1 MQISK
6 DLKIEDIEFKK
17 YLSLVEKQL
26 LANKIIDSCIITD
39 DVGLNRIDY
48 FYKYLTT
55 QVSLIINYTSLE
67 FTENL
72 IEDFDCLAENGLLE
86 DILDQI
92 PINEVEFIL
101 DLVDF
106 ELAQIV
112 KLNNSIE
119 GILASKLDK
128 LIEKLPTDKQIKSLS
143 KSLVKDINKLDW
155 DKLPMLKDMWNVA
168 NGNQSEGEEIG

>member
-86 DILDQI
+86 DIIKQI
-92 PINEVEFIL
+92 PGSEIEVIMDIVE
-101 DLVDF
+101 D
-106 ELAQIV
+106 ELYQMV
-112 KLNNSIE
+112 KLNNSVE
-119 GILASKLDK
+119 SILAKNLQQ
-128 LIEKLPTDKQIKSLS
+128 LIDKLPTDKQLKSLS
-143 KSLVKDINKLDW
+143 KTLVKDINKLDW
-155 DKLPMLKDMWNVA
+155 NKVPMLRDMWLNA
-168 NGNQSEGEEIG
+168 NGKSGDGVG